1 MRCYVTTDSRFP
13 GKKVLFEEFC
23 VWYTKKHEP
32 SRDIATSAD
41 KFKATRKRSK
51 KKAGARKNGRVSAA
65 EHDNMP
71 DFDSKKFD
79 ALEKQFM
86 AVLVDDAKLDQMW
99 DRLDFNDN
107 QLVSLAEIDKLVVER
122 YPLLNNKPALM
133 RAYKQTTLK
142 DGGDGDA
149 WVEPKEFPQLLSN
162 LFYFNKLFQAFT
174 GLDTDNDR
182 RLDFTEFKQG
192 LDTLGMTIDEKEA
205 QEEFDQMDS
214 NDGGIVRGNFD
225 IIYLGPF
232 LAFLPALCR
241 PLACRATCPSKHP
254 CVWTT
259 DWCLQ
264 CDVMLRLIHVFRKG
278 LVRRI
283 LRLVHQETRAVSR
296 HRDLCRQVQGDP
308 QAE

>member
-1 MRCYVTTDSRFP
+1 M
-13 GKKVLFEEFC
+13 FEEFC

-41 KFKATRKRSK
+41 KFKATRTRSK

-65 EHDNMP
+65 EHDDMP

-99 DRLDFNDN
+99 DRLDFNGN

-205 QEEFDQMDS
+205 HAAIKTIEKDVPRTDRKGNYFWYVKESVIDARAS
-214 NDGGIVRGNFD
+214 LPWICVRVLAPG
-225 IIYLGPF
+225 LRLPR
-232 LAFLPALCR
+232 AFLFHM
-241 PLACRATCPSKHP
+241 PLGDIGRGCYAHGAAVPL
-254 CVWTT
+254 
-259 DWCLQ
+259 CLQ
-264 CDVMLRLIHVFRKG
+264 RRPPGAPG
-278 LVRRI
+278 LAPRHPDHVRR
-283 LRLVHQETRAVSR
+283 VPSH
-296 HRDLCRQVQGDP
+296 G
-308 QAE
+308 